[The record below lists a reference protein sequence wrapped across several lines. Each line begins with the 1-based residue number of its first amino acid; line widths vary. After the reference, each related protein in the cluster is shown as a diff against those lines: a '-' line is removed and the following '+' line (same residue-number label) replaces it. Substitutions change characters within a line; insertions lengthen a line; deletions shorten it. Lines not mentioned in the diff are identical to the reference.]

1 MSSNMRQAC
10 SPGLSPDSWILR
22 PSSLVLDTFRCR
34 DSVKWPYNLCGS
46 CTADISVP
54 DLAQAGCGWSVAA
67 GTGLV
72 VARRGE
78 QGGWSPPSALG
89 LYSLGW
95 GLQIGGS
102 LCDLLIV
109 LRNQ

>member
-1 MSSNMRQAC
+1 M
-10 SPGLSPDSWILR
+10 
-22 PSSLVLDTFRCR
+22 
-34 DSVKWPYNLCGS
+34 
-46 CTADISVP
+46 
-54 DLAQAGCGWSVAA
+54 QAGCGWSVAA

-72 VARRGE
+72 VARKGE

-109 LRNQ
+109 LRNQCVFCHLRSRVLGLKHLTDLCQQC

>member
-1 MSSNMRQAC
+1 MLAR
-10 SPGLSPDSWILR
+10 
-22 PSSLVLDTFRCR
+22 F
-34 DSVKWPYNLCGS
+34 S
-46 CTADISVP
+46 CEGIVITHGC
-54 DLAQAGCGWSVAA
+54 LAQAGCGWSVAA

-72 VARRGE
+72 VARKGE

-95 GLQIGGS
+95 GLQMGGS

-109 LRNQ
+109 LRNQWVSGLMREQLPPADSLSH

>member
-1 MSSNMRQAC
+1 MSVH
-10 SPGLSPDSWILR
+10 GL
-22 PSSLVLDTFRCR
+22 V
-34 DSVKWPYNLCGS
+34 
-46 CTADISVP
+46 
-54 DLAQAGCGWSVAA
+54 QAGCGWSVAA

-72 VARRGE
+72 VARKGE